1 MTRRFQPQDPLVLVL
16 LGPPGVGKGTQGR
29 LLADA
34 EGIPLLST
42 GDILRSAVREATPLG
57 RQADDYMRAGELVPD
72 QLVDDMMADRLAR
85 SDAAGGFIL
94 DGYPRTV
101 SRR

>member
-29 LLADA
+29 LLAEA

-42 GDILRSAVREATPLG
+42 GDILRSAVREGTPLG
-57 RQADDYMRAGELVPD
+57 RQAA
-72 QLVDDMMADRLAR
+72 
-85 SDAAGGFIL
+85 
-94 DGYPRTV
+94 
-101 SRR
+101 